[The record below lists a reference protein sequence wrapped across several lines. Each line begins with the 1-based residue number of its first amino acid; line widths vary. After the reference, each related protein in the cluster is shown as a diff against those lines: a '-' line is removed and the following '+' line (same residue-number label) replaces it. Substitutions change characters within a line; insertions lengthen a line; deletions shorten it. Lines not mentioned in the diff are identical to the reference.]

1 MDKDRYDAVIIGS
14 GPNGLSAAIRLAQ
27 AGCATLTLEAA
38 ETIGGGVRSKEL
50 TLPGFVHDPCA
61 AIFPLSL
68 ASPFLRALPLEQYG
82 LRWGHSPL
90 AVAHPLDG
98 GQAALV
104 ERSLEATA
112 HHLGRCDPADGRAYE
127 RLMRPLLEH
136 WDAFSRD
143 LIGPLPIPPRDRL
156 TFIRFGLR
164 AWAPAGALGRRLF
177 RGPAARA
184 MFAGMAAH
192 SMLPFSAL
200 GSGAFGIVLGLTAH
214 AVGWP
219 FPLGGA
225 GQVTQALAAHL
236 RALGGEIA
244 VNCEVKDLAD
254 LPPAKVYLFDVTPR
268 QLLHIVG
275 QRFPPGYRR
284 ALSRYR
290 YGVGVFKLD
299 YALDGPVP
307 WAAEAATQ
315 AATLH
320 LGGSLDE
327 IETAEN
333 AVAGGQH
340 PARPY
345 VLAAQPSL
353 FDPSRAPAG
362 AHTLWAYCHVPHGST
377 VDMTQAIEDQIER
390 FAPGF
395 RRRILARS
403 VRRPAGFEAYNP
415 NYIGGDI
422 NGGRQDVLQ
431 LYTRPTLRLNPYTTP
446 LNNVFICSSSTPP
459 GGGVHGMCGYYA
471 AEAALRRLGG

>member
-1 MDKDRYDAVIIGS
+1 MEKDRYDAVIIGS

-27 AGCATLTLEAA
+27 AGCSTLVLEAA

-50 TLPGFVHDPCA
+50 TLPGFLHDPCA

-68 ASPFLRALPLEQYG
+68 ASPFFRSLPLAQYG
-82 LRWGHSPL
+82 LEWGYSPL

-98 GQAALV
+98 GQAVLV

-112 HHLGRCDPADGRAYE
+112 AHLGHFSPVDGDSYT
-127 RLMRPLLEH
+127 RLMRPLLDH
-136 WDAFSRD
+136 WERFSRD
-143 LIGPLPIPPRDRL
+143 LIGPLPVPPRDLL
-156 TFIRFGLR
+156 TFMRFGLR
-164 AWAPAGALGRRLF
+164 AWAPAGRLGRWLF
-177 RGPAARA
+177 RSPAARA
-184 MFAGMAAH
+184 LFAGMAAH

-225 GQVTQALAAHL
+225 GQVTAALAAYL
-236 RALGGEIA
+236 RALGGEIITR
-244 VNCEVKDLAD
+244 CEVTDLAD
-254 LPPAKVYLFDVTPR
+254 LPPANVYLFDVTPR
-268 QLLHIVG
+268 QLLRIVG
-275 QRFPPGYRR
+275 QRFPSGYRR
-284 ALSRYR
+284 ALGRYR

-307 WAAEAATQ
+307 WAAEGAHQ

-320 LGGSLDE
+320 LGGDLDE
-327 IETAEN
+327 IEAAEN
-333 AVAGGQH
+333 AVAHGQH

-353 FDPSRAPAG
+353 FDPSRAPTG
-362 AHTLWAYCHVPHGST
+362 GHTLWAYCHVPNGST

-395 RRRILARS
+395 RRRVLARS
-403 VRRPAGFEAYNP
+403 VRPPAAFEAYNP

-422 NGGRQDVLQ
+422 NGGRQDVFQ
-431 LYTRPTLRLNPYTTP
+431 LYTRPALRLNPYTTP
-446 LNNVFICSSSTPP
+446 LKNVFVCSSSTPP

-471 AEAALRRLGG
+471 AEAALRNL